1 MSQINKKNDC
11 RLCGSKKIRQVY
23 SLCDSP
29 LANNLAKN
37 INTSLKTKKYP
48 LNLML
53 CKNCKH
59 VQLGHVVNA
68 KKLYKNYVYMTGISK
83 QFRDHFKD
91 CVNSTLKLFNSSSNL
106 KILEIGSNDC
116 TLLDNFKKK
125 RFTAVGIEPATNL
138 WQLTKKR
145 HKIINSFYD
154 KKTNIKLI
162 KKYKSFDI
170 IYANNVFAHI
180 DNIKQVFLLLKKLMH
195 NKSIIVF
202 EVSYLLDVIKK
213 RLFDTIYHE
222 HLDYHSIEPLVS
234 FFNKIGLKIIDLKKI
249 STHGGSIRIYIAKN
263 TTIRLTKTKKIKTFI
278 ENEKKNG
285 ITKESTII
293 KMFKNLEIEK
303 LKLKRFFQK
312 IKGNIVYG
320 YGAPAKAVT
329 LINYFELDYKNINL
343 IIDDSKLKQQKYI
356 PGSKIIITNSKI
368 LYSKPPKYII
378 ILAWNVYKDIL
389 IKLKNYK
396 HISYIVI
403 PLPKFRLIK
412 L

>member
-1 MSQINKKNDC
+1 MPQIKKKKDC
-11 RLCGSKKIRQVY
+11 RLCGSKKIRNIFN
-23 SLCDSP
+23 LCNSP
-29 LANNLAKN
+29 LANNLSIN

-48 LNLML
+48 LNLMI

-59 VQLGHVVNA
+59 VQLGHVVNE
-68 KKLYKNYVYMTGISK
+68 KKLYKNYFYMTGISK
-83 QFRDHFKD
+83 QFRDHFKNYAD
-91 CVNSTLKLFNSSSNL
+91 STLKLFNANSNL

-125 RFTAVGIEPATNL
+125 RFTTVGIEPATNL
-138 WQLTKKR
+138 WRLTKNR
-145 HKIINSFYD
+145 HKIINGFYD
-154 KKTNIKLI
+154 KKTNIKLL

-170 IYANNVFAHI
+170 ILANNVFAHI
-180 DNIKQVFLLLKKLMH
+180 DNIKQIFLLLKKLMH
-195 NKSIIVF
+195 DKSIIIF

-213 RLFDTIYHE
+213 KLFDTIYHE

-234 FFNKIGLKIIDLKKI
+234 FFKKIDLKIIDLKKI

-263 TTIRLTKTKKIKTFI
+263 STVRLAKTKKIYTFI

-285 ITKESTII
+285 VNKESTIV
-293 KMFKNLEIEK
+293 KMFNKLEVEK
-303 LKLKRFFQK
+303 FKLENFFQK
-312 IKGNIVYG
+312 IKGNVVYG

-329 LINYFELDYKNINL
+329 LINYFNLNEENINL
-343 IIDDSKLKQQKYI
+343 IIDDSKLKQNKYI
-356 PGSKIIITNSKI
+356 PGSKIIITNSRI

-378 ILAWNVYKDIL
+378 ILAWNIYKDIL
-389 IKLKNYK
+389 AKLKNFK
-396 HISYIVI
+396 NIGYIVI

>member
-1 MSQINKKNDC
+1 MPQIKKKKDC
-11 RLCGSKKIRQVY
+11 RLCGSKKIRNIFN
-23 SLCDSP
+23 LCNSP
-29 LANNLAKN
+29 LANNLSIN

-48 LNLML
+48 LNLMI

-59 VQLGHVVNA
+59 VQLGHVVNE
-68 KKLYKNYVYMTGISK
+68 KKLYKNYFYMTGISK
-83 QFRDHFKD
+83 QFRDHFKNYAD
-91 CVNSTLKLFNSSSNL
+91 STLKLFNANSNL

-125 RFTAVGIEPATNL
+125 RFTTVGIEPATNL
-138 WQLTKKR
+138 WRLTKNR
-145 HKIINSFYD
+145 HKIINGFYD
-154 KKTNIKLI
+154 KKTNIKLL

-170 IYANNVFAHI
+170 ILANNVFAHI
-180 DNIKQVFLLLKKLMH
+180 DNIKQTFLLLKKLMH
-195 NKSIIVF
+195 DKSIIIF

-213 RLFDTIYHE
+213 KLFDTIYHE

-234 FFNKIGLKIIDLKKI
+234 FFKKIDLKIIDLKKI

-263 TTIRLTKTKKIKTFI
+263 STVRLVKTKKIYTFI

-285 ITKESTII
+285 VNKESTIV
-293 KMFKNLEIEK
+293 KMFNKLEVEK
-303 LKLKRFFQK
+303 FKLENFFQK
-312 IKGNIVYG
+312 IKGNVVYG

-329 LINYFELDYKNINL
+329 LINYFNLNEENINL
-343 IIDDSKLKQQKYI
+343 IIDDSKLKQNKYI
-356 PGSKIIITNSKI
+356 PGSKIIKTNSRI

-378 ILAWNVYKDIL
+378 ILAWNIYKDIL
-389 IKLKNYK
+389 AKLKNFK
-396 HISYIVI
+396 NIGYIVI